1 MLLVMEFRQASNEGL
16 EVDSRI
22 DAINCPLTML
32 ADFTG
37 VPRESVA
44 NLTGVR
50 ESSFNLRHMTL
61 KLIHVSK
68 IQCDL
73 TVPD

>member
-32 ADFTG
+32 SDFTG
-37 VPRESVA
+37 ASRETVA
-44 NLTGVR
+44 NLSGVR
-50 ESSFNLRHMTL
+50 ESSINLRHVTL

>member
-22 DAINCPLTML
+22 DAINCRLTML
-32 ADFTG
+32 ADSTG
-37 VPRESVA
+37 VPSESVA

-50 ESSFNLRHMTL
+50 ESSFNLRDETL

-68 IQCDL
+68 NQCDL
-73 TVPD
+73 TVSD